1 MAVGVFLPMLGIAVF
16 KDYTYLK
23 LSPSGAAI
31 LLVLAGLTVLA
42 ALVKRFWAMY
52 ITGILALALV
62 IYTFVA
68 VENRQASVQSDLKEH
83 VANVPFKSLSENVV
97 SSVKLRIGWPMMLV
111 GAAIVLAVPLVGSRM
126 SKRSKAEAV
135 GSGGEV

>member
-23 LSPSGAAI
+23 LSPGGAAI

-42 ALVKRFWAMY
+42 ALLKRFWAMY
-52 ITGILALALV
+52 VTGVLALALV

-68 VENRQASVQSDLKEH
+68 VQNRQASVQSDLKEH
-83 VANVPFKSLSENVV
+83 VANIPFKSLSENVV
-97 SSVKLRIGWPMMLV
+97 SSVKLRLGWPMMLV
-111 GAAIVLAVPLVGSRM
+111 GAALTLAVPLVGSRM
-126 SKRSKAEAV
+126 TKRQKAEAADI
-135 GSGGEV
+135 GGDS